1 MTYIGNAKHPSEIRV
16 RNEAIAKCRWEA
28 AMSRSITLLELR
40 YSHSMRKTIAEE
52 HYFASKK

>member
-28 AMSRSITLLELR
+28 AMSGSITLLELR

-52 HYFASKK
+52 HYFAPKK